1 MQSAIYIRGRPA
13 QRCTWSGL
21 LGAVRGRAARLAR
34 TVVAAARVV
43 DGVAVFLVD
52 SNCCCCPAFTAAST
66 RPHSMAARG
75 CWRAPLSHAASSAG
89 TCTGGCSC
97 VRSSHAVTAWGCS
110 PVEPPPWSDSTGG
123 SAAQGAAALAS
134 GLGRAQP
141 WQPPGGKAMLNLWK
155 NCVLTFYC
163 YLPLRTTAWP
173 SKLFTPIKRN
183 YMSTNT

>member
-1 MQSAIYIRGRPA
+1 MFDVCNLLFTSVDDQRSAAPGAASSVRCGAGQRGWRERWSLPRVWLMAWQSSSLTATA
-13 QRCTWSGL
+13 
-21 LGAVRGRAARLAR
+21 
-34 TVVAAARVV
+34 AAARPSL
-43 DGVAVFLVD
+43 AQRRL
-52 SNCCCCPAFTAAST
+52 
-66 RPHSMAARG
+66 RLPH
-75 CWRAPLSHAASSAG
+75 LAG

-97 VRSSHAVTAWGCS
+97 VRSSRPHAVTAWGCS
-110 PVEPPPWSDSTGG
+110 PVESLYRGMPPPQSDSTGG

-163 YLPLRTTAWP
+163 YLHLRTTAWP